1 MSPRVPAAVAGLALL
16 AQSCVGSI
24 TTPVFNEG
32 EQVMRAA
39 PQGPEPSAAEPLK
52 SAEPIRTL
60 AVLTA
65 GDEVVFVPNW
75 DPRTAYSDPT
85 VREGMGVGFLTGM
98 NLISLLPLFVAT
110 PVVVGGLLGLATA
123 VGGIAGATQAGQGH
137 WKPTADQKAMEN
149 ALGRMRPQA
158 DVRERFREEV
168 QGIVRGPAPAVA
180 QPAAGPNGQ
189 PVDYAALAK
198 DAGADAVADL
208 RIVAFGVAGGEMI
221 FSLAVFAGVRAR
233 VFRASDG
240 ALIYDKII
248 AQSTEAPLP
257 DSPPPSSYTMEL
269 LAMDDG
275 RVFRHEVG
283 QALKAIAHAIATDPD
298 LRLAVPPAPAAASD
312 RR

>member
-1 MSPRVPAAVAGLALL
+1 MSRRMPAVVAALALL
-16 AQSCVGSI
+16 NQSCVGSI

-32 EQVMRAA
+32 EQVMRA
-39 PQGPEPSAAEPLK
+39 GPPDAGPPPTEPLK
-52 SAEPIRTL
+52 TAEPIRTL
-60 AVLTA
+60 AVITT
-65 GDEVVFVPNW
+65 GDEVAYLPHW
-75 DPRTAYSDPT
+75 DPRTAFSDST

-98 NLISLLPLFVAT
+98 NLVSLLPLFVAT
-110 PVVVGGLLGLATA
+110 PVVVGGLIGLATA
-123 VGGIAGATQAGQGH
+123 AGGIAGATEAGQGH

-180 QPAAGPNGQ
+180 QPPAGPDGQ

-198 DAGADAVADL
+198 GAGADAVADL

-240 ALIYDKII
+240 ALIYDKVI

-257 DSPPPSSYTMEL
+257 DAPPPASYTMEL
-269 LAMDDG
+269 LTMDDG
-275 RVFRHEVG
+275 RVFRHEVS
-283 QALKAIAHAIATDPD
+283 QALKAIAHAIAMDPD
-298 LRLAVPPAPAAASD
+298 LRLAPAPAAASD